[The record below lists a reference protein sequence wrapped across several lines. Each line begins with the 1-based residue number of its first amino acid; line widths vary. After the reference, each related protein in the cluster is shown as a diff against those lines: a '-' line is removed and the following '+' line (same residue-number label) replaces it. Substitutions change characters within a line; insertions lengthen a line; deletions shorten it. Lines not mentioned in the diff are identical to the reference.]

1 MPNLRMSNHI
11 TNQLNNKLSL
21 NNSTTLLNLIL
32 LQLKTLHSFYAFE
45 ILKGFQILILIASKF

>member
-21 NNSTTLLNLIL
+21 NNSTTLLNFIL

-45 ILKGFQILILIASKF
+45 ILIGIQIQILIASKF